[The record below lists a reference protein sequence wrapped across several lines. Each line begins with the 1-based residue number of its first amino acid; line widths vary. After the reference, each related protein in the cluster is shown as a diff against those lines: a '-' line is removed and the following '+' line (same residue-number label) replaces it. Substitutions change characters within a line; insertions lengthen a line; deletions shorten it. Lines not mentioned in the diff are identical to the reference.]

1 MIPLVVGMNHNTAAL
16 DLRERLAFAPH
27 EQEAAL
33 QSLVQATP
41 AQEAM
46 LLSTCNR
53 TELYLVLDEAELDSA
68 EATLNAALQ
77 WLATDRGLDNR
88 QLIEG
93 CYGKQGD
100 EAFTHMVQ
108 VAAGLDSLVLGEPQ
122 ILGQMKSAWSVA
134 QDAGTVGSLM
144 SSLVP
149 QVFSLAKRIR
159 TDTAIGQN
167 PVSVAYAAVSITRH
181 VFSDLSE
188 CQALLIGAGETIQLV
203 AKHLRERG
211 ISRLVI
217 ANRTLQ
223 RAAELASELQADAIL
238 LADIP
243 DYLASADIVVAST
256 ASQLPILGKG
266 AVERALRAR
275 RHRPMVMVDIAV
287 PRDIEVEVAE
297 LNDVYL
303 YTVDDLRQ
311 IVEDNR
317 KARQSELGKAEDI
330 IAKGLDQWRA
340 RLRER
345 DAVDCVKSYRAQAE
359 ALRDL
364 ELQKALK
371 TLNSGAAPEQVL
383 SQLARALTNKL
394 IHQPSSGLRDAGA
407 RGDKRMLE
415 VAQRLL
421 GLDDKDPE

>member
-1 MIPLVVGMNHNTAAL
+1 MVGMNHNTAAL
-16 DLRERLAFAPH
+16 GLRERLAFAPQ
-27 EQEAAL
+27 EQDAAL
-33 QSLVQATP
+33 KALVQATP

-53 TELYLVLDEAELDSA
+53 TELYLVLDDDQPQVAES
-68 EATLNAALQ
+68 TLNAALQ
-77 WLATDRGLDNR
+77 WLASDRGLDNR
-88 QLIEG
+88 ELIEG

-100 EAFTHMVQ
+100 EAFAHMVQ

-144 SSLVP
+144 SALVP

-181 VFSDLSE
+181 VFSDLSR

-203 AKHLRERG
+203 ARHLRERG
-211 ISRLVI
+211 ISRLII

-223 RAAELASELQADAIL
+223 RAAELASELQAEAIL

-243 DYLASADIVVAST
+243 DHLASADIVVAST

-275 RHRPMVMVDIAV
+275 LHKPMVMVDIAV
-287 PRDIEVEVAE
+287 PRDIEVEVSE

-317 KARQSELGKAEDI
+317 KARQSELGKAEEI
-330 IAKGLDQWRA
+330 IEQGLQQWRA

-345 DAVDCVKSYRAQAE
+345 DAVDCVKTYRAQAE
-359 ALRDL
+359 TLRDE
-364 ELQKALK
+364 ELNKALK
-371 TLNSGAAPEQVL
+371 SLSKGGDAEQVV

-394 IHQPSSGLRDAGA
+394 IHQPSTAMREAGA

-415 VAQRLL
+415 HAQRLL
-421 GLDDKDPE
+421 GLDDKDS

>member
-1 MIPLVVGMNHNTAAL
+1 MNHNTAAL
-16 DLRERLAFAPH
+16 DLRERLAFAPQ
-27 EQEAAL
+27 EQDAAL
-33 QSLVQATP
+33 KALVQATP

-53 TELYLVLDEAELDSA
+53 TELYLVLDDDQPQVAES
-68 EATLNAALQ
+68 TLNAALQ

-88 QLIEG
+88 ELIEG

-100 EAFTHMVQ
+100 EAFAHMVQ

-144 SSLVP
+144 SALVP

-181 VFSDLSE
+181 VFSDLSH

-203 AKHLRERG
+203 ARHLRERG
-211 ISRLVI
+211 ISRLII

-223 RAAELASELQADAIL
+223 RAAELASELQAEAIL

-243 DYLASADIVVAST
+243 DHLASADIVVAST

-275 RHRPMVMVDIAV
+275 RHKPMVMVDIAV

-330 IAKGLDQWRA
+330 IEQGLQQWRA

-345 DAVDCVKSYRAQAE
+345 DAVDCVKTYRAQAE
-359 ALRDL
+359 HLRDE
-364 ELQKALK
+364 ELNKALK
-371 TLNSGAAPEQVL
+371 SLSKGSDAGQVV

-394 IHQPSSGLRDAGA
+394 IHHPSSAMREAGA

-415 VAQRLL
+415 HAQRLL
-421 GLDDKDPE
+421 GLDDKDS

>member
-1 MIPLVVGMNHNTAAL
+1 MNHNTAAL
-16 DLRERLAFAPH
+16 DLRERLSFAPH
-27 EQEAAL
+27 EQDAAL
-33 QSLVQATP
+33 KSLVQATP

-53 TELYLVLDEAELDSA
+53 TELYLVLDEAEADAA
-68 EATLNAALQ
+68 EAVLNSAMQ

-88 QLIEG
+88 QLIEA
-93 CYGKQGD
+93 CYGKRGD
-100 EAFTHMVQ
+100 EAFAHMVQ

-203 AKHLRERG
+203 ARHLRERG

-223 RAAELASELQADAIL
+223 RAAELASELQAEAIL

-243 DYLASADIVVAST
+243 DTLASSDIVVAST

-317 KARQSELGKAEDI
+317 KARQSELGKAEEI
-330 IAKGLDQWRA
+330 IAQGLDQWRA

-345 DAVDCVKSYRAQAE
+345 DAVDCVKSYRSQAE

-364 ELQKALK
+364 ELEKALK

-383 SQLARALTNKL
+383 AQLARALTNKL
-394 IHQPSSGLRDAGA
+394 IHQPSSGMRDAGA

-421 GLDDKDPE
+421 GLDDKDAE